1 MDRVL
6 VGHSPGGRKA
16 SDTTKHARRQ
26 AHTLEKKGHLSALPT
41 SSLAPFPEVLVGPW
55 VSG

>member
-6 VGHSPGGRKA
+6 VGYSPGVGKA

-41 SSLAPFPEVLVGPW
+41 SSSALFPEVLVGPC